1 MAAVTQTIPNFLGGV
16 SKQTDVKKQPGQVRN
31 CLNAYPDPTFGLMK
45 RPGFKFI
52 KTIYTPSSGTNPELK
67 DAKWFFIK
75 RDNLETYIG
84 CILDKDDSNHASN
97 PIRIWNKDGTACTV
111 TYESSPADAK
121 LYLDTTR
128 DNYDILTVQDT
139 SIITN
144 KTKEVE
150 AKAAPTT
157 YVSKSHGT
165 VRIKTVAYSIKYEI
179 NLKVGGTDYPV
190 SFTTINAE
198 DLPEADSTTNPSD
211 EKYNTAK
218 RILDSLKT
226 SLEGLTINPSGSDLH
241 VLTVTKLDA
250 SLELELKN
258 AAGTNV
264 AFELTTSDSQGGIHI
279 DSFNEQVRTQADLPA
294 ESLDGR
300 LAKVVAL
307 GGESDTFWLKFFADN
322 GTSGKGNWE
331 ETVDPTVSTGM
342 KAETLPHE
350 LFNSAANTFVFRQ
363 PKEEDGTTLAWKD
376 RVVGDALTNS
386 DPSFVGATIQ
396 QAFYH
401 NNRLGFLTK
410 DNVSMSKVNGFFNF
424 YFTSA
429 LTATD
434 ADPIDINC
442 SSIRPAVLHAVI
454 PSAQG
459 LILFSKNQQF
469 IMFSDA
475 EILTPSSAVIRG
487 ISNYEMDSTID
498 PVDVGTTIT
507 FVSKTPSYTRIFGMQ
522 TRGSEESPVIMDIG
536 KVVSEWV
543 PDTVNSLLSSPQNS
557 LIALYGD
564 NRSAYE
570 GDNNIYIFKTY
581 SVGDKVLMQAWFN
594 WELPGN
600 IQHASIDSDTM
611 WSVVETNGAYSLISA
626 SLTQTPEETI
636 MTTAD
641 GQQINPHMDM
651 YTAATNGLS
660 GGSEKKVVYDE
671 AGNFS
676 KCYIPYADLTNLNP
690 VILIAGNA
698 TQDFAGV
705 TEFGFTVN
713 PTRATDSDGT
723 YFKVTGKDL
732 SSQAANVYVGYQ
744 YNYDVELPKTYY
756 KLTPDG
762 SQYDYTAAL
771 TIARMK
777 FAVGL
782 SSVVGFKVKSKGY
795 RGELAEF
802 TGDGSTTAFS
812 VPFPLK
818 EENGIV
824 VKLDGAKQS
833 SGYTITTT
841 DAQATVTF
849 DTAPTAASSA
859 ANVTTPA
866 QKIEI
871 TTDTWYDVQPTQD
884 SGQYLADDVPLIEE
898 SVFTIPIHQRS
909 DNFNLRVF
917 SNSPFPVSLSS
928 MMWEGNYSP
937 RFYRRT

>member
-16 SKQTDVKKQPGQVRN
+16 SKQTDVKKQPGQVRD

-67 DAKWFFIK
+67 DAKWFFVK

-139 SIITN
+139 SIVTN

-150 AKAAPTT
+150 AKVAPTT

-165 VRIKTVAYSIKYEI
+165 VRIKTVAYSIKYEV

-190 SFTTINAE
+190 SVTTINAE
-198 DLPEADSTTNPSD
+198 DLTDPTTDPAPTD

-226 SLEGLTINPSGSDLH
+226 ALDALSITNH
-241 VLTVTKLDA
+241 TLTVTKLD
-250 SLELELKN
+250 STLELELKSTASGTPN
-258 AAGTNV
+258 A
-264 AFELTTSDSQGGIHI
+264 AFELTTSDSQGGIHL

-294 ESLDGR
+294 ESLEGR

-307 GGESDTFWLKFFADN
+307 GGENDTFWLKFFSDN

-331 ETVDPTVSTGM
+331 ETVDPTVSAGM

-350 LFNSAANTFVFRQ
+350 LFNSSANTFVFRQ
-363 PKEEDGTTLAWKD
+363 PKESDGTTLAWKD
-376 RVVGDALTNS
+376 RVVGDTITNS

-498 PVDVGTTIT
+498 PVDVGTTIS

-522 TRGSEESPVIMDIG
+522 TRGSEESPSIMDIG
-536 KVVSEWV
+536 KIVSEWI

-570 GDNNIYIFKTY
+570 GDNKIYIFKTY

-611 WSVVETNGAYSLISA
+611 WSVVEKSGVYHLISA

-651 YTAATNGLS
+651 YTAATNGAAGS
-660 GGSEKKVVYDE
+660 SEKKVVYDST
-671 AGNFS
+671 GNFS
-676 KCYIPYADLTNLNP
+676 KCYIPYADLTTLNP

-698 TQDFAGV
+698 SQDFAGV

-782 SSVVGFKVKSKGY
+782 SSVVGFKLKSKGY
-795 RGELAEF
+795 IGELAEF

-849 DTAPTAASSA
+849 STAPTAASTA

-917 SNSPFPVSLSS
+917 SNSPFPVSLTS
-928 MMWEGNYSP
+928 MMWEGQYSP